1 MKSILQEDTNYCFV
15 CGRYGTEIHHCIYG
29 NANRK
34 LSERYGLVVGLCYN
48 HHRGNQGVHFN
59 KELDMKLKAYAQ
71 EKFIER
77 YPDEDFLTL
86 FGKNYFYA
94 E

>member
-15 CGRYGTEIHHCIYG
+15 CGRYGAEIHHCIYG

-34 LSERYGLVVGLCYN
+34 LSEKYGLTVGLCYN

-59 KELDMKLKAYAQ
+59 KELDNKLKAYAQ